1 MDYIN
6 EFESFMYL
14 QNKANQQIS
23 MESYIQECIILAE
36 NTNVVGRLRAFN
48 EADSAWDKIKNG
60 FKKFWEF
67 IKRIFARWVEKV
79 TRLFQ
84 NNKDWLDKHR
94 AIILNNKFK
103 FESVNMYNY
112 SEGIKRMTNS
122 TVPML
127 DFDQLSKDDPKFST
141 REGIFNWVLKEN
153 AKNTNFKYVDKDTNA
168 TTEMKNFFRGG
179 EDKIDVLAKDL
190 NMTDLFNYCYT
201 YDKMQDKIKKDYD
214 VINNAVQKVTTA
226 LSNKAASATVDSS
239 AAAANN
245 ASGNN
250 SGSGEAPKTE
260 GAVFSRVYGAIE
272 EADAANQASTNG
284 KPDHTNDGP
293 TYKAS
298 TSTGYA
304 GDKNQSASSNTVNI
318 KGSGET
324 KDDGTEVTQADKNQT
339 NVQSASNT
347 TGDDIAKMSE
357 RCSWYQEAAGGTLSA
372 KLTICEEAY
381 LSYMKILKAHVDS
394 YIGREQKNNK
404 ITQIATTYGKTLSRE
419 DAKKAAENVNTNDEQ
434 NKAINKAVAEFNTEF
449 QNRAAKE
456 ITSDLTADDVT
467 NKVESLYVTIVP
479 KYIDN
484 LSKESSFSGVDK
496 NTIET
501 VLSIHI
507 HDTCIDPYI
516 NNFMANKAKTK

>member
-60 FKKFWEF
+60 LKRFWEF
-67 IKRIFARWVEKV
+67 IKRIFAKWIEKL

-112 SEGIKRMTNS
+112 SEGIKRMVNS

-127 DFDQLSKDDPKFST
+127 DFDQLSKDDPKFNT

-153 AKNTNFKYVDKDTNA
+153 AKNTNFKYVDKETNA

-226 LSNKAASATVDSS
+226 LSNKAASATVDTATSNT
-239 AAAANN
+239 AND
-245 ASGNN
+245 NN

-260 GAVFSRVYGAIE
+260 NAVFSRVYGAIV
-272 EADAANQASTNG
+272 EADAVNQASTNG
-284 KPDHTNDGP
+284 KPDHTNNDGP

-298 TSTGYA
+298 TATGYA

-318 KGSGET
+318 GAEK

-347 TGDDIAKMSE
+347 TGDDITKMSE
-357 RCSWYQEAAGGTLSA
+357 RCGWYQEAAGGTLSA

-394 YIGREQKNNK
+394 YIGREQKNNQATRLATVYGNNT
-404 ITQIATTYGKTLSRE
+404 TQES
-419 DAKKAAENVNTNDEQ
+419 V
-434 NKAINKAVAEFNTEF
+434 
-449 QNRAAKE
+449 
-456 ITSDLTADDVT
+456 DDVLKNASNEDKT
-467 NKVESLYVTIVP
+467 AAANYAEDVLKKTKISDADKQAGQDKVLELL
-479 KYIDN
+479 KQQ
-484 LSKESSFSGVDK
+484 
-496 NTIET
+496 
-501 VLSIHI
+501 
-507 HDTCIDPYI
+507 
-516 NNFMANKAKTK
+516 AAKTKRPKFAETDAAKIDILINNYLDARAKAVVEGKR

>member
-36 NTNVVGRLRAFN
+36 NTNAVGRLRAFN

-60 FKKFWEF
+60 LKRFWEF
-67 IKRIFARWVEKV
+67 IKRIFAKWVEKV

-153 AKNTNFKYVDKDTNA
+153 AKNESFKYVDKETNA

-226 LSNKAASATVDSS
+226 LSNKAASSTVDTS

-245 ASGNN
+245 ASENN

-260 GAVFSRVYGAIE
+260 SAVFSRVYGAIE

-298 TSTGYA
+298 TATGYA

-404 ITQIATTYGKTLSRE
+404 ITQIGTEYGTVTE
-419 DAKKAAENVNTNDEQ
+419 EETKKAAEAASDADKQ
-434 NKAINKAVAEFNTEF
+434 L
-449 QNRAAKE
+449 AAKLAE
-456 ITSDLTADDVT
+456 DI
-467 NKVESLYVTIVP
+467 YQ
-479 KYIDN
+479 
-484 LSKESSFSGVDK
+484 
-496 NTIET
+496 
-501 VLSIHI
+501 
-507 HDTCIDPYI
+507 
-516 NNFMANKAKTK
+516 ANKPTLDHLAANVKDEKTEKIYSKRFGEAFDKFLAKNANNYQFTESDKATAQKIALNALIDKMNAVLNANKPQSQQGNQNP